1 MPSCPS
7 LRHVRSRWASIGY
20 GDQYGFRGLTSLSA
34 TEVNCGKGNFGFAG
48 ADRELKQTDFGFGS
62 GFAQA
67 VTDAKGTRYVVQNS
81 PVVEFISKVADS
93 DGMHA
98 PIFLGAGKRDG
109 LPSVAVY
116 PPNTLFRLREVIE
129 RSFTIDENGA
139 VCPSGTPNSLE
150 IKQPLYRVTATFIST
165 TAIRSPGNDG
175 GRDQV
180 VTESK
185 TVSQPTMLQYSD
197 RTAFIDGLNSLLL
210 SPSLTMEQEFSREM
224 SWTDRRGGVEHTLVG
239 EWKYVNG
246 EATRTLIAG
255 IGERD
260 VTHEGWL
267 PVDFLRN
274 ANELIQK
281 RREEDKSLKDRLPE
295 SHAYLSLDEVLAIR
309 LYSGPAFAP
318 INIFLRQLGKLSGI
332 FKTELARHAG
342 ITFIHTTKHIMAG
355 IRKLSAIMM
364 DDEMEGFLYRGV
376 RGQVCFQQTTAL
388 LSPLCR
394 TQQHARRIACPS
406 PPPDPSHSAP
416 HPHSRRCTVA
426 PQFLVGGRT
435 GEDLRDGD
443 RLHEHLQGQEHP
455 PPVHGR

>member
-1 MPSCPS
+1 M
-7 LRHVRSRWASIGY
+7 
-20 GDQYGFRGLTSLSA
+20 
-34 TEVNCGKGNFGFAG
+34 
-48 ADRELKQTDFGFGS
+48 
-62 GFAQA
+62 
-67 VTDAKGTRYVVQNS
+67 QNS

-98 PIFLGAGKRDG
+98 PIFLGGEKRDG

-139 VCPSGTPNSLE
+139 VCPSGTPGSIE
-150 IKQPLYRVTATFIST
+150 IQQTLYRVTATFIST
-165 TAIRSPGNDG
+165 TAIRSSGSDG
-175 GRDQV
+175 GSDQV

-185 TVSQPTMLQYSD
+185 TVSQPMMLQYSD

-210 SPSLTMEQEFSREM
+210 SPSLTMEQEFSRQM

-267 PVDFLRN
+267 PADFLRN
-274 ANELIQK
+274 ANELIRK

-364 DDEMEGFLYRGV
+364 DHEMDGFLYRGV
-376 RGQVCFQQTTAL
+376 RGQVCFQQTTTL
-388 LSPLCR
+388 LSPRCR
-394 TQQHARRIACPS
+394 AQQHARRIECPS
-406 PPPDPSHSAP
+406 PPDPSHSVP
-416 HPHSRRCTVA
+416 HPHSRGCTVA

-435 GEDLRDGD
+435 REDLRDGD
-443 RLHEHLQGQEHP
+443 RLHEHLQGQEDP
-455 PPVHGR
+455 PRVHGRGGGQRTLEAED